1 MRGDLRYSLRQL
13 RHYPVFTAAAV
24 LTIALGIG
32 PNATMATIVST
43 VFRPLP
49 VPDAHEMA
57 VLGTTQAGNRR
68 VRQRLAFPDY
78 QDYKSSSSAFS
89 DMAAWE
95 LNPVGLTADGRI
107 DRLMA
112 TLVSGNYFSTLR
124 LDPAAGRLI
133 LPSDGELGGTEPIVV
148 LSHSYWARRFGG
160 SASVVG
166 RQVRIDGRPFTVV
179 GVAPESFHG
188 TFTLLSSDAFVP
200 LELFQSRARLSNR
213 DVLSVRVVARLK
225 PGMALGH
232 ARALTD
238 TVSRRL
244 EQDHPSTNAGRRVRV
259 YAERMARPEPQ
270 NESQGLALAALFL
283 MLVGGV
289 LLIACANVLGLF
301 LARGI
306 GRGREMAIRAA
317 LGASR
322 WDLVRLCLVE
332 ALVIGLLG
340 AVAGAG
346 AGLAAAR
353 GLAAAGAALPGFP
366 LFLDI
371 RLDWAT
377 AAYLAVLLI
386 VTTLLI
392 GLLPAIRASRVEPRR
407 DLSGSKTSTDGRR
420 RQWIRKGLAAAQ
432 MAGSVVLLVVC
443 GLFMRSLQSLES
455 VELGFDSTRVLVA
468 STDPASVG
476 YDAARARAFYESLD
490 AALEALP
497 DVESAA
503 ASVFVPFSSS
513 NSTAYLAADGQP
525 PPSST
530 TGHPGRQAFRQRRLL
545 PRDRNAGAAGPHV
558 HQGGRG
564 RIAGGGRGQRSAG
577 RAPLARRGSAWPAL
591 PRELGA

>member
-1 MRGDLRYSLRQL
+1 M
-13 RHYPVFTAAAV
+13 

-32 PNATMATIVST
+32 PNAMTATIVST

-49 VPDAHEMA
+49 VPDAHEMT
-57 VLGTTQAGNRR
+57 VLATSQAGNRR

-78 QDYKSSSSAFS
+78 QDYKSSSSAFAGL
-89 DMAAWE
+89 AAWD
-95 LNPVGLTADGRI
+95 LNPVGLTADGRT

-112 TLVSGNYFSTLR
+112 SVVSGNYFSTLR

-148 LSHSYWARRFGG
+148 LSHSYWMRRFGG

-166 RQVRIDGRPFTVV
+166 RQVRVDGRLFTVV

-188 TFTLLSSDAFVP
+188 TFTLLSSDAFMP

-225 PGMALGH
+225 PEMALSN

-301 LARGI
+301 LARGL

-322 WDLVRLCLVE
+322 W
-332 ALVIGLLG
+332 I
-340 AVAGAG
+340 
-346 AGLAAAR
+346 
-353 GLAAAGAALPGFP
+353 
-366 LFLDI
+366 
-371 RLDWAT
+371 
-377 AAYLAVLLI
+377 
-386 VTTLLI
+386 
-392 GLLPAIRASRVEPRR
+392 S
-407 DLSGSKTSTDGRR
+407 SGSASSRRSSSGCLARSRGPAPVWRRRAAWRRRAPRSPAFRCSSTSGSTGRR
-420 RQWIRKGLAAAQ
+420 PRTW
-432 MAGSVVLLVVC
+432 
-443 GLFMRSLQSLES
+443 
-455 VELGFDSTRVLVA
+455 
-468 STDPASVG
+468 
-476 YDAARARAFYESLD
+476 
-490 AALEALP
+490 
-497 DVESAA
+497 
-503 ASVFVPFSSS
+503 
-513 NSTAYLAADGQP
+513 
-525 PPSST
+525 PSC
-530 TGHPGRQAFRQRRLL
+530 
-545 PRDRNAGAAGPHV
+545 
-558 HQGGRG
+558 
-564 RIAGGGRGQRSAG
+564 
-577 RAPLARRGSAWPAL
+577 
-591 PRELGA
+591 